1 MTHRRIAAS
10 KVYIVADKGTVEAY
24 TNHIVETDGGHFIC
38 HCPLIGEPAMTE
50 WLGGTIVVSENRISH
65 YHRVLDITE
74 IVGKHYF

>member
-1 MTHRRIAAS
+1 M
-10 KVYIVADKGTVEAY
+10 YIVADKGTAEAY
-24 TNHIVETDGGHFIC
+24 TNHIVETDGGHFIG

-50 WLGGTIVVSENRISH
+50 WLGGTIVVSEEKISH

>member
-10 KVYIVADKGTVEAY
+10 KVYIVDDKGTFEAY
-24 TNHIVETDGGHFIC
+24 TNHIVETDGGHCIG

-50 WLGGTIVVSENRISH
+50 WLGGTIVISEEKISH

-74 IVGKHYF
+74 IVGK

>member
-24 TNHIVETDGGHFIC
+24 TNHIVETDGGHFIG

-50 WLGGTIVVSENRISH
+50 WLGGTILVSEAVLSH

-74 IVGKHYF
+74 IVVK

>member
-10 KVYIVADKGTVEAY
+10 KVYILDDKGTFEAY
-24 TNHIVETDGGHFIC
+24 TNHIVETDGGHFIG

-50 WLGGTIVVSENRISH
+50 WLGGTIVVSEEKISH